1 MLLMGNCKSYVSVA
15 EPFVLGDTYLITWDG
30 ADYECVA
37 RNVGGGILVGNENLF
52 GIVSPG
58 TEPFV
63 MYTQE
68 APDGSGNEVSFTL
81 TIETASED
89 ESHTVAIRHVAVAIR
104 RLDAE
109 LLPLVYL
116 NGMEPMTYLEALN
129 YLCGMFGYATN
140 SDSVPFFTGKP
151 VGLIAA
157 EVPPVSSK

>member
-30 ADYECVA
+30 TDYECVA
-37 RNVGGGILVGNENLF
+37 RNVDGGILIGNENLF

-63 MYTQE
+63 MYTRE
-68 APDGSGNEVSFTL
+68 APDGPGNEVSFTL

-104 RLDAE
+104 RLDME
-109 LLPLVYL
+109 LLPIVYL
-116 NGMEPMTYLEALN
+116 NGAQPMTYLEALN
-129 YLCGMFGYATN
+129 YLCGVFGYATN
-140 SDSVPFFTGKP
+140 SETTPFFTDEP
-151 VGLIAA
+151 VVPAIA
-157 EVPPVSSK
+157 EEPVSSK

>member
-1 MLLMGNCKSYVSVA
+1 MGNYQSYVSVA
-15 EPFVLGDTYLITWDG
+15 EPFVPGDTYLITWDG
-30 ADYECVA
+30 TDYECVA

-52 GIVSPG
+52 GIISPSM
-58 TEPFV
+58 EPFV

-68 APDGSGNEVSFTL
+68 TLDGSGNVSFTL

-140 SDSVPFFTGKP
+140 SDSVPFFTGEP

>member
-15 EPFVLGDTYLITWDG
+15 EPFVPGDTYLITWDG
-30 ADYECVA
+30 TDYECVA

-63 MYTQE
+63 MYTRE
-68 APDGSGNEVSFTL
+68 APDGPGNEVSFTL

-104 RLDAE
+104 RLDME
-109 LLPLVYL
+109 LLPIVYL
-116 NGMEPMTYLEALN
+116 NGAQPMTYLEALN
-129 YLCGMFGYATN
+129 YLCGVFGYATN
-140 SDSVPFFTGKP
+140 SETTPFFTDEP
-151 VGLIAA
+151 V
-157 EVPPVSSK
+157 VPAIVEEPVSSK

>member
-1 MLLMGNCKSYVSVA
+1 MGNYQSYVSVA
-15 EPFVLGDTYLITWDG
+15 EPFVPGDTYLITWDG
-30 ADYECVA
+30 TNYECVA

-52 GIVSPG
+52 GIISPSM
-58 TEPFV
+58 EPFV

-68 APDGSGNEVSFTL
+68 TLDGSGNVSFTL

-140 SDSVPFFTGKP
+140 SDSVPFFTGEP